1 MNDTAEKIIAAVD
14 SVFALEKQVSDLEL
28 EISKNEQFRAFLA
41 KQKEAQ
47 AQISET
53 WKIVEQ
59 QMIEHDIKS
68 LKGDWGSLT
77 IAERTNFK
85 VDLDNLPTKFV
96 KKVADTTKIATAYKL
111 DGKLPKGVETST
123 TKYLTKRIK

>member
-1 MNDTAEKIIAAVD
+1 
-14 SVFALEKQVSDLEL
+14 
-28 EISKNEQFRAFLA
+28 
-41 KQKEAQ
+41 
-47 AQISET
+47 
-53 WKIVEQ
+53 
-59 QMIEHDIKS
+59 MIEHDIKS